1 LIAPLILDA
10 SFVAAYLLEETHTP
24 FVVATL
30 DERSGTDFMSTSLL
44 TWEVGNILRTR
55 RRAGHLSSAL
65 STTALEVFFAL
76 DIRCEPS
83 LGETGISEIGDVADR
98 HGLSVY
104 DAGYLELAQ
113 RMEGELAT
121 LDRRL
126 AVAAIAAG
134 RPVRSPFS

>member
-1 LIAPLILDA
+1 MNA
-10 SFVAAYLLEETHTP
+10 
-24 FVVATL
+24 
-30 DERSGTDFMSTSLL
+30 
-44 TWEVGNILRTR
+44 
-55 RRAGHLSSAL
+55 AL
-65 STTALEVFFAL
+65 STTALDVFFAL

-83 LGETGISEIGDVADR
+83 PGESRISEIGDMADR

-113 RMEGELAT
+113 SMEGELAT

-134 RPVRSPFS
+134 RPVRSPFK

>member
-1 LIAPLILDA
+1 MIAPLILDA
-10 SFVAAYLLEETHTP
+10 SFVAAYLLEEAHTP

-30 DERSGTDFMSTSLL
+30 DELSGTEFLSTSLL
-44 TWEVGNILRTR
+44 AWEVGNILRTR
-55 RRAGHLSSAL
+55 RRAGHLSSTL
-65 STTALEVFFAL
+65 STTALDVFFAL

-83 LGETGISEIGDVADR
+83 PGESRISEIGDVADQ

-113 RMEGELAT
+113 RTEGELAT

-134 RPVRSPFS
+134 RPIRSPFK

>member
-1 LIAPLILDA
+1 MIAPLILDA
-10 SFVAAYLLEETHTP
+10 SFVAAYLLEEAHTP

-30 DERSGTDFMSTSLL
+30 DELSGSDFMSTSLL
-44 TWEVGNILRTR
+44 TWEVGNILRTK
-55 RRAGHLSSAL
+55 RRAGRLSSAL

-76 DIRCEPS
+76 DVRCEPGP
-83 LGETGISEIGDVADR
+83 GESGVSEIGDVADR
-98 HGLSVY
+98 HDLSVY

-126 AVAAIAAG
+126 AVAAVAAG